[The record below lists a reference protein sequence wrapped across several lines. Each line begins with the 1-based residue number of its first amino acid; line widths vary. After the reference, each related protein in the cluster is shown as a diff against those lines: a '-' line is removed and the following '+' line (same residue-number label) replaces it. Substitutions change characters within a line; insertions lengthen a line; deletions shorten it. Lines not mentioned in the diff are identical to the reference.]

1 MAEKQQEIPYVY
13 YRYIHSKIF
22 KNKQGR
28 PVKRKDL
35 WIYLHSF
42 KIPKKLRPLI
52 IKELEILGL
61 IKKNQ
66 NEYEIEQPTIYE
78 ENINEYYDCLGM
90 FDCGD
95 EDYSLNN
102 E

>member
-1 MAEKQQEIPYVY
+1 MKKKDIPFVF
-13 YRYIHSKIF
+13 YR
-22 KNKQGR
+22 
-28 PVKRKDL
+28 
-35 WIYLHSF
+35 YLHSKLYQKHEGRDVRKKELVSF
-42 KIPKKLRPLI
+42 LYRWRVPRKLRPLI
-52 IKELEILGL
+52 IKEMEILGL
-61 IKKNQ
+61 IKKKRLIF
-66 NEYEIEQPTIYE
+66 ELELPTIYE